1 MRTQE
6 HRIQT
11 SNILGK
17 NGEVI
22 PETLDDIVAKIK
34 KGVNER
40 GYKVPKSKIRLSNEP
55 IIRGYL
61 ESACL
66 CTIELIQRGA
76 ANGGL
81 DEDKYN
87 LLTAQSKDFGH
98 MNGHVNGILAQL
110 AEERAVAA
118 GEHDNNPDE
127 PITEEEQAKLIS
139 EPTADEVTHQ
149 VRITTK
155 DGGEVDVDKINNT
168 VTILYNDGTT
178 QTIDLVK
185 METWRQ
191 TAMAWLQK
199 FFAACKKKVTTAVV
213 TVGSFFSKLN
223 PLKLFSKQ
231 ELPVEVDDNGVMY
244 YDPADL
250 PEGSVPPR
258 GAIARPKQ
266 AV

>member
-87 LLTAQSKDFGH
+87 LLTAQSKDFMSIDEFQSKSGASKTVIEVLEN
-98 MNGHVNGILAQL
+98 MGLFLNIPKSNQL
-110 AEERAVAA
+110 
-118 GEHDNNPDE
+118 
-127 PITEEEQAKLIS
+127 S
-139 EPTADEVTHQ
+139 
-149 VRITTK
+149 
-155 DGGEVDVDKINNT
+155 
-168 VTILYNDGTT
+168 
-178 QTIDLVK
+178 
-185 METWRQ
+185 
-191 TAMAWLQK
+191 
-199 FFAACKKKVTTAVV
+199 
-213 TVGSFFSKLN
+213 
-223 PLKLFSKQ
+223 LF
-231 ELPVEVDDNGVMY
+231 
-244 YDPADL
+244 
-250 PEGSVPPR
+250 
-258 GAIARPKQ
+258 
-266 AV
+266 